1 VIIMEIGRVCI
12 KTKGRE
18 AGQKVVVLS
27 DVKSGKVL
35 VDGEKVKRK
44 ECNVLH
50 LFPLKDKVSVGKD
63 AKHEEVVKVLKG

>member
-1 VIIMEIGRVCI
+1 MEIGRVCI

-44 ECNVLH
+44 ECKKKFFFTN
-50 LFPLKDKVSVGKD
+50 LKNCINFYLLSNIVPFN
-63 AKHEEVVKVLKG
+63 